1 MIINDDNYAFT
12 STPPPTTT
20 SRIIRKNTATTT
32 TSNCDDV
39 TQNQYQLLSIPFHPI
54 QQQLL

>member
-1 MIINDDNYAFT
+1 MIINDNNYAFT
-12 STPPPTTT
+12 STPPPTT

-39 TQNQYQLLSIPFHPI
+39 TQYQNQLLSIPFHPI